1 MIMIWVELLR
11 DAVKHFE
18 PSFDHLQIHMNAID
32 APAQSLPDIQDA
44 LVSFPAKYHT
54 DQLQQGHDVHVLV
67 ELEPGRYQRPGQS
80 LEITSHECPHHLT
93 ELVDERERQAHGEA
107 VIEQYQPRSR

>member
-1 MIMIWVELLR
+1 VRDNFQGIKVWVELLR
-11 DAVKHFE
+11 DAVEHSE
-18 PSFDHLQIHMNAID
+18 RSSDHEQIHRNATD

-80 LEITSHECPHHLT
+80 LEITSHERPHHLT
-93 ELVDERERQAHGEA
+93 E
-107 VIEQYQPRSR
+107 